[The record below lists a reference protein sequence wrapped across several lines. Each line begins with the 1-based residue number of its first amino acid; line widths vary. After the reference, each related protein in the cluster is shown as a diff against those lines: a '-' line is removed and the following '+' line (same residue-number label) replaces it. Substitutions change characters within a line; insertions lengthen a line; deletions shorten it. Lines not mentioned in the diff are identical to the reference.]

1 MTVLGRL
8 KTLPYG
14 AIAVWVVLVAITLL
28 MRKVGVNGPVLEWR
42 ELIGIAA
49 FWALA
54 VFFGR
59 AALDYVRHPHGDAHP
74 KPVRVKKARKH

>member
-8 KTLPYG
+8 KALPVG
-14 AIAVWVVLVAITLL
+14 SIAAWVVLVGVTLL
-28 MRKVGVNGPVLEWR
+28 TRSAGANGPAIEWR
-42 ELIGIAA
+42 ELVGIAA

-54 VFFGR
+54 VFFGK